1 MRAFPSQKRK
11 QGSSSLELEELTSE
25 QLVERFADHL
35 RHQQDSLS
43 ELVRPLDR
51 SLIRLLKS
59 KLSSNRKDDLDSL
72 VQRQLGENRTLA
84 DFLSN
89 YFTYIMLVQF
99 EDEPAVIN
107 PGFHHYQKQTDPII
121 DHDNNFD
128 LLLNAYNP
136 ASNIFRRP
144 DAAYFTRSI
153 QHLSHGL
160 VYFAIKADR
169 KKRSTKKEKASEA
182 ARQMTTTLGV
192 ACIDRSPEEPSK
204 RRAAFSLANGLFK
217 IYFFLNNMRLCDTVV
232 KNISNVLNQ
241 LETHYP
247 KAELVTFHYYL
258 GRLALYQRRLHKARE
273 SLKKAFDLCKTDSW
287 RNRRLILTYLI
298 VASLPLGIL
307 PRPILLEQFQLQNEF
322 HEVVGSLRTG
332 NWPGV
337 VNGLEKNRDWFRYK
351 GIYIL
356 LREKLE
362 VICWRNFFV
371 IMAGLKNGNPGMR
384 LSLTQSVEAARK
396 VFMEPSID
404 EDDIV
409 CMASSLIDQGYL
421 RAYIKLGEMI
431 VFGSVLPQ
439 ISTVGEHMNE
449 GGPEPLPAF
458 SGKAIPMSIQPS
470 SDSDAPVKSYRRPYS
485 IRGAKK
491 ISHTKRF
498 A

>member
-1 MRAFPSQKRK
+1 MRALPSQKRK

-217 IYFFLNNMRLCDTVV
+217 IYFFL
-232 KNISNVLNQ
+232 
-241 LETHYP
+241 ETHYP

-273 SLKKAFDLCKTDSW
+273 SLKKAFDLCKTD
-287 RNRRLILTYLI
+287 T
-298 VASLPLGIL
+298 SLPLGIL

>member
-1 MRAFPSQKRK
+1 M
-11 QGSSSLELEELTSE
+11 ELEELSLE
-25 QLVERFADHL
+25 QLIERFAERL
-35 RHQQDSLS
+35 RRQQDSLS
-43 ELVRPLDR
+43 EWVRPLDR
-51 SLIRLLKS
+51 PLIKTIRS
-59 KLSSNRKDDLDSL
+59 IIPSNRKDNLHSL
-72 VQRQLGENRTLA
+72 VQKQLSGDRTLA

-89 YFTYIMLVQF
+89 YLTYILSVRLEHGPQLPGDAF
-99 EDEPAVIN
+99 SNYQNVTGPA
-107 PGFHHYQKQTDPII
+107 I
-121 DHDNNFD
+121 DHDKNFD

-136 ASNIFRRP
+136 ASNIFRRA
-144 DAAYFTRSI
+144 DAAFFTRSI

-160 VYFAIKADR
+160 VYFAIQADR
-169 KKRSTKKEKASEA
+169 KKRSTKKDKASEA

-192 ACIDRSPEEPSK
+192 ACIDRTPEEPSK

-232 KNISNVLNQ
+232 KNISNVINQ

-273 SLKKAFDLCKTDSW
+273 SLNKAFDLCLKDSW

-307 PRPILLEQFQLQNEF
+307 PRPVLLEQFELQEKF
-322 HEVVGSLRTG
+322 QEVVGSLRTG

-371 IMAGLKNGNPGMR
+371 IMAGLKNGNPGTR
-384 LSLTQSVEAARK
+384 LSLSQSVQAARK
-396 VFMEPSID
+396 VFMETSIE
-404 EDDIV
+404 EDDIE

-421 RAYIKLGEMI
+421 RAYVKLGEMI
-431 VFGSVLPQ
+431 VFGSVLPK

-449 GGPEPLPAF
+449 GGIENLPAL
-458 SGKAIPMSIQPS
+458 SEKPIPMRIQAS
-470 SDSDAPVKSYRRPYS
+470 SDSEAPIKSNRHPFRHRDP
-485 IRGAKK
+485 KK
-491 ISHTKRF
+491 QYIPNRKF

>member
-192 ACIDRSPEEPSK
+192 ACID
-204 RRAAFSLANGLFK
+204 
-217 IYFFLNNMRLCDTVV
+217 
-232 KNISNVLNQ
+232 
-241 LETHYP
+241 
-247 KAELVTFHYYL
+247 
-258 GRLALYQRRLHKARE
+258 
-273 SLKKAFDLCKTDSW
+273 
-287 RNRRLILTYLI
+287 RLILTYLI

>member
-192 ACIDRSPEEPSK
+192 ACIDRSPDEPSK

-258 GRLALYQRRLHKARE
+258 GRLALYQRRLHKVQFCPYN
-273 SLKKAFDLCKTDSW
+273 SPSYKNLLK
-287 RNRRLILTYLI
+287 
-298 VASLPLGIL
+298 
-307 PRPILLEQFQLQNEF
+307 
-322 HEVVGSLRTG
+322 
-332 NWPGV
+332 
-337 VNGLEKNRDWFRYK
+337 
-351 GIYIL
+351 
-356 LREKLE
+356 
-362 VICWRNFFV
+362 
-371 IMAGLKNGNPGMR
+371 
-384 LSLTQSVEAARK
+384 
-396 VFMEPSID
+396 
-404 EDDIV
+404 
-409 CMASSLIDQGYL
+409 
-421 RAYIKLGEMI
+421 
-431 VFGSVLPQ
+431 
-439 ISTVGEHMNE
+439 
-449 GGPEPLPAF
+449 
-458 SGKAIPMSIQPS
+458 
-470 SDSDAPVKSYRRPYS
+470 PV
-485 IRGAKK
+485 
-491 ISHTKRF
+491 
-498 A
+498 

>member
-1 MRAFPSQKRK
+1 MRAFSSQKRK
-11 QGSSSLELEELTSE
+11 QESSLGLEELSSE
-25 QLVERFADHL
+25 QLIERFADRL
-35 RHQQDSLS
+35 RHQQEELS

-51 SLIRLLKS
+51 QLIKLIRSRLPS
-59 KLSSNRKDDLDSL
+59 IRRDDLDSL
-72 VQRQLGENRTLA
+72 VQRQLGGDRTLA

-89 YFTYIMLVQF
+89 YLTYILLVQF
-99 EDEPAVIN
+99 EEEPRAIN
-107 PGFHHYQKQTDPII
+107 HAFSNYQTQTEPMI
-121 DHDNNFD
+121 DHDNNFN

-136 ASNIFRRP
+136 ASNIFRRS
-144 DAAYFTRSI
+144 DAAFFTRSI
-153 QHLSHGL
+153 QQLSHGL
-160 VYFAIKADR
+160 VHFATKADR

-192 ACIDRSPEEPSK
+192 ACIDRTPEEPSK

-273 SLKKAFDLCKTDSW
+273 SLKKAFDLCQTDSW

-307 PRPILLEQFQLQNEF
+307 PRPVLLEQFQLQSKF

-371 IMAGLKNGNPGMR
+371 ITAGLKNGNSGMR

-396 VFMEPSID
+396 VFLEPSID

-421 RAYIKLGEMI
+421 KAYVKLGEMI

-449 GGPEPLPAF
+449 GGTEALPAF
-458 SGKAIPMSIQPS
+458 SEKTISMSIQPS
-470 SDSDAPVKSYRRPYS
+470 SDSDAPIKSNRHPFS
-485 IRGAKK
+485 IRGSKK
-491 ISHTKRF
+491 INHTRRF